1 MRNDFPKRG
10 SDNGFGKSN
19 NGFITLERLIDQ
31 CQQGGAG
38 QIGVGIMK
46 SILGEDRSPKFI
58 LGSED

>member
-1 MRNDFPKRG
+1 M
-10 SDNGFGKSN
+10 SMWSKSN

-58 LGSED
+58 LGESEMI